1 MEKKRKTRAILAGA
15 GVVVAVAAAIAAPK
29 TTAQRKP
36 APPPPV
42 VAVAPPPPPPVA
54 APAPQPVA
62 APVQVETPPAK
73 PKVEVV
79 FVLDTTGSMSGM
91 IKGAKQKIWA
101 MANHIA
107 SAQPTPEVKIG
118 LIGYR
123 DVGDAYVTKR
133 FPLSTDLDEVFEHL
147 MAFRADGGGDTPE
160 HVNKALH
167 EAVNKM
173 QWSDGAMKMV
183 FLVGDAPPHTDY
195 DDGYDAKKIARD
207 ASKKEIRIY
216 TIRCGED
223 PETAVAWKEIA
234 KLGRGTYATI
244 EQSGGVVATRTPMDD
259 ELARLGR
266 KLSDTTVI
274 YGDGEAHRRFE
285 GKMGAAASA
294 PPSSAADRSGFYAK
308 TRAKLDDGDITEKA
322 AAGEVDVGRLD
333 AAKLP
338 EPMRAMPA
346 EERRTYVADKKKAR
360 DEVLKE
366 MKELTAKREA
376 YLKEQARKVPAK
388 PSGLDGVVNGAITEQ
403 AKDYGLKY

>member
-15 GVVVAVAAAIAAPK
+15 VVVVAVAAAMAAPK
-29 TTAQRKP
+29 MTASKKP
-36 APPPPV
+36 TPPPPI
-42 VAVAPPPPPPVA
+42 VAVAPPPVA
-54 APAPQPVA
+54 APQPQPVV
-62 APVQVETPPAK
+62 APVQVEAPPAK

-91 IKGAKQKIWA
+91 IRGAKQKIWA

-118 LIGYR
+118 LVGYR
-123 DVGDAYVTKR
+123 DIGDAYVTKR
-133 FPLSTDLDEVFEHL
+133 YPLSTDLDEVFEHL

-160 HVNKALH
+160 HVNKALY

-195 DDGYDAKKIARD
+195 NDGYDAKTIARD
-207 ASKKEIRIY
+207 AGKKEIRIY

-223 PETAVAWKEIA
+223 PETEVAWKEIA
-234 KLGRGTYATI
+234 KMGHGTYATI

-274 YGDGEAHRRFE
+274 YGDGESHRRFE
-285 GKMGAAASA
+285 GKMGAAAGAPASA
-294 PPSSAADRSGFYAK
+294 AADRSGFYSKSGA
-308 TRAKLDDGDITEKA
+308 TLDADDITEKA
-322 AAGEVDVGRLD
+322 ARGEVDVGHLE

-338 EPMRAMPA
+338 EPMRAMPV
-346 EERRTYVADKKKAR
+346 EERRSYVAEKKKAR
-360 DEVLKE
+360 DEVMKE
-366 MKELTAKREA
+366 MKVLTAKREA
-376 YLKEQARKVPAK
+376 YLKEAEGKTPAS
-388 PSGLDGVVNGAITEQ
+388 PTALDSVVNGAITKQ